1 MADLDCVCFS
11 MKLGN
16 KSVDI
21 ESFCDSALLSFSKR
35 GAQRSELR
43 FSCLAL
49 RRRVGKS
56 KPILAHRVLR
66 PSEYQTIPNE
76 EMSRRSARQS
86 KSPPMSL
93 TLVKAWTAAK
103 ERLKDAGI
111 EQPAIDARLMLEV
124 AADVTR
130 TEIVT
135 DPYRMLTVQQ
145 WETLDDYLTRRARRE
160 PVSHIIG
167 RKGFWKILLQVN
179 KNVLTPRPETEVIVD
194 EVLKAFPE
202 NMAFNMLDLGVGSG
216 TILLA
221 VLAERPA
228 AKGLGVDVS
237 EEALA
242 VARENAANLDL
253 NTRCALL
260 RGDWTAGLGDAGF
273 DLVVSNPPYIASHII
288 ETLEP
293 EVRDHEPRLAL
304 DGGPDGLNAYRQLAP
319 EILRVLKPAG
329 MFAVEIGYDQSAD
342 VEALF
347 RDAGAANVRTIKD
360 LSTHDRV
367 VIGVKNPLETLP

>member
-1 MADLDCVCFS
+1 M
-11 MKLGN
+11 
-16 KSVDI
+16 
-21 ESFCDSALLSFSKR
+21 
-35 GAQRSELR
+35 
-43 FSCLAL
+43 
-49 RRRVGKS
+49 
-56 KPILAHRVLR
+56 
-66 PSEYQTIPNE
+66 T
-76 EMSRRSARQS
+76 
-86 KSPPMSL
+86 L

-111 EQPAIDARLMLEV
+111 DQPAIDARLMLEV

-130 TEIVT
+130 TDIVN
-135 DPYRMLTVQQ
+135 DPYRMLTAEQ
-145 WETLDDYLTRRARRE
+145 WATLDDYLNRRARRE

-202 NMAFNMLDLGVGSG
+202 NMSFSMLDLGVGSG

-242 VARENAANLDL
+242 VARDNAASLDL
-253 NTRCALL
+253 DNRVALL
-260 RGDWTAGLGDAGF
+260 RGDWTTGLGDEGF
-273 DLVVSNPPYIASHII
+273 DLVVSNPPYIASHVI

-293 EVRDHEPRLAL
+293 EVRDHEPRVAL
-304 DGGPDGLNAYRQLAP
+304 DGGPDGLDAYRQLAP
-319 EILRVLKPAG
+319 EILRVLKPGG

-347 RDAGAANVRTIKD
+347 RQAGASNVQTIKD

-367 VIGVKNPLETLP
+367 VTGVKNPLETPA

>member
-1 MADLDCVCFS
+1 M
-11 MKLGN
+11 
-16 KSVDI
+16 
-21 ESFCDSALLSFSKR
+21 
-35 GAQRSELR
+35 
-43 FSCLAL
+43 
-49 RRRVGKS
+49 
-56 KPILAHRVLR
+56 
-66 PSEYQTIPNE
+66 T
-76 EMSRRSARQS
+76 
-86 KSPPMSL
+86 L

-103 ERLKDAGI
+103 DRLKDAGI
-111 EQPAIDARLMLEV
+111 DQPSIDARLMLEV
-124 AADVTR
+124 AANVTR

-135 DPYRMLTVQQ
+135 DPYRELTEEQVA
-145 WETLDDYLTRRARRE
+145 TLNDYLERRAKRE

-194 EVLKAFPE
+194 EVLKAYPE
-202 NMAFNMLDLGVGSG
+202 QMGFSMLDLGVGSG

-228 AKGLGVDVS
+228 AKGLGIDAS
-237 EEALA
+237 DDALA

-253 NTRCALL
+253 NNRAAFMH
-260 RGDWTAGLGDAGF
+260 GDWTAGLGDASF
-273 DLVVSNPPYIASHII
+273 DLVVSNPPYIPSKVI

-304 DGGPDGLNAYRQLAP
+304 DGGEDGLDAYRLLAP

-347 RDAGAANVRTIKD
+347 REAGAQQVRTVKD

-367 VIGVKNPLETLP
+367 VTGVKNPLETGA